1 MIRDY
6 LRVINFLLLLL
17 VIINGVASRLT
28 FSANAVLVNFTGF
41 LTVGVPTIRRING
54 PAYLLET
61 LASLSEHTTASE
73 KSEVSVIVFLAD
85 FDAEYNNESITA
97 ILKHHHDDVANG
109 FITIL
114 QVSSSYYPQLS
125 DLKRNFGDAPDRVQW
140 RAKQVVDYSLLFMYS
155 INISEYY
162 IQLEDD
168 VFSALQVVKSIRQ
181 YVAQQNW
188 LHPKWAVLEFSEL
201 GFIGKLFR
209 SSDLKH
215 LAEFMM
221 MFYVEQPVDWLFRYF
236 KSAMNQQQTFLRK
249 PTLFQHVGVKSS
261 FDLSKDNILKDR
273 LALCNIEFELLRTS
287 KKKQITCFIRQM
299 LKNEIVIFV
308 QFN

>member
-1 MIRDY
+1 M
-6 LRVINFLLLLL
+6 
-17 VIINGVASRLT
+17 ASRLT
-28 FSANAVLVNFTGF
+28 FSVNTVLVNFAGF
-41 LTVGVPTIRRING
+41 LTVGVPSIRRING

-61 LASLSEHTTASE
+61 LASLHEHTTASE

-97 ILKHHHDDVANG
+97 ILKHHRDEVANG

-114 QVSSSYYPQLS
+114 QVSSSYYPRLS
-125 DLKRNFGDAPDRVQW
+125 DLKRNFGDAPDRVHW
-140 RAKQVVDYSLLFMYS
+140 RAKQVVDFSLLFMYS

-168 VFSALQVVKSIRQ
+168 VYSALGVVKSIRQ

-188 LHPKWAVLEFSEL
+188 LHPHWAVLEFSEL

-273 LALCNIEFELLRTS
+273 LALCNVQFELLRTF
-287 KKKQITCFIRQM
+287 KKKQMTCFFIKQMYYSM
-299 LKNEIVIFV
+299 LKNEIVIFLE
-308 QFN
+308 FN